1 MLRSVS
7 PSLSTFFGLLLATSA
22 WAAASERPLIDLKA
36 VDLSKAK
43 YQDVKPSVATREGK
57 VSLRLASGHRQEWP
71 GISFVAPTPWDLS
84 AFSYVA
90 VDVRNL
96 GQASAHVGCRLD
108 TPGMDRNKSYIQ
120 GTAEIE
126 PGQTATIKVHLQRK
140 SPKELEGKLFGMR
153 GFPGGVSGDRLF
165 DSASVSELRI
175 FVAKPNADH
184 LLEVTNIRAGGT
196 SAVSL
201 PADLTRLFPMIDRYG
216 QYIHKEWPGKI
227 HNDSDLIQRRQEEAA
242 DLAKHPGSSEWDQYG
257 GWQAGPKLEATGFFR
272 TQKYEGKWWLV
283 DPEGRL
289 FWSHG
294 IDCVRAN
301 NGTTPITDRKHWFAE
316 LPAAGKPFAQFY
328 GKGSWAPHGY
338 YQGKTYETYC
348 LSEANLLRKYGAD
361 WSQQFAQVTHKRLRS
376 WGLNTI
382 ANWSD
387 ATVYGLRKTPYVATV
402 NSKGRPIEGSTGYWG
417 KFSDPFDPGFR
428 KGLQERMAK
437 EKGTSAGDPRCLGYF
452 VDNELG
458 WGDETSLALAAL
470 ASPADQAAKKAFVEE
485 LERKYE
491 SIDKLNRAWG
501 TQHASWAAL
510 LESRTPP
517 DKKNAYEDLTA
528 FYSKLAEE
536 YFRVCREAVKE
547 VAPHQLYLGCRFA
560 SVNPLAA
567 RAGAKYCD
575 VVSYN
580 LYRNRIDDFRL
591 PEGLDRPVVVGE
603 FHFGALDRGMF
614 HTGLRPVESQAER
627 AEAYRRYVEGGLGN
641 PQIVG
646 THWFQFADQATTGRP
661 DGENYQIG
669 FVDICDTPYP
679 ETIEASRKVGASMYR
694 LRSGQR

>member
-1 MLRSVS
+1 MAM
-7 PSLSTFFGLLLATSA
+7 PA
-22 WAAASERPLIDLKA
+22 WAAAPERPLIDLKT
-36 VDLSKAK
+36 VDLSKTK
-43 YQDVKPSVATREGK
+43 CQDVKPSVTTHEGK
-57 VSLRLASGHRQEWP
+57 TFLRLAAGHHQQWP

-84 AFSYVA
+84 AFGYVA
-90 VDVRNL
+90 VDVRNV
-96 GQASAHVGCRLD
+96 GQAAARVGCRLD
-108 TPGMDRNKSYIQ
+108 TPGVDRDKSYIQ

-126 PGQTATIKVHLQRK
+126 PGQTATIKVHLQRR

-153 GFPGGVSGDRLF
+153 GYPGGVSGDRLF

-175 FVAKPNADH
+175 FLAKPDADH
-184 LLEVTNIRAGGT
+184 LLEVSNIRTGGT

-201 PADLTRLFPMIDRYG
+201 PADLARLFPMIDRYG

-227 HNDSDLIQRRQEEAA
+227 HSDGDLAQRRQEEAA
-242 DLAKHPGSSEWDQYG
+242 DLAKHPGSSEWNQYG
-257 GWQAGPKLEATGFFR
+257 GWLAGPKLEATGFFR
-272 TQKYEGKWWLV
+272 TQKHEGKWWLV

-294 IDCVRAN
+294 VDCVRSSCA
-301 NGTTPITDRKHWFAE
+301 TTPITDRKHWFAE
-316 LPAAGKPFAQFY
+316 LPAAGKPFSQFY
-328 GKGSWAPHGY
+328 GKGYGAAHGY
-338 YQGKTYETYC
+338 YEKKTYETYA
-348 LSEANLLRKYGAD
+348 LMEANLLRKYGDD
-361 WSQQFAQVTHKRLRS
+361 WSQQFAQIAHRRLRS

-387 ATVYGLRKTPYVATV
+387 AAVYRLRKTPYVATIS
-402 NSKGRPIEGSTGYWG
+402 SKGKPIEGSTGYWG
-417 KFSDPFDPGFR
+417 KFSDPFDAGFR
-428 KGLQERMAK
+428 KGLQQRMAK
-437 EKGTSAGDPRCLGYF
+437 EKEASVGDPWCLGYF
-452 VDNELG
+452 VDNELS

-470 ASPADQAAKKAFVEE
+470 ASPAEQAAKKAFVEE
-485 LERKYE
+485 LKRKHA
-491 SIDKLNRAWG
+491 SIEKLNRAWG

-517 DKKNAYEDLTA
+517 DKKKAHEDLTA

-536 YFRVCREAVKE
+536 YFRICREAVKE
-547 VAPHQLYLGCRFA
+547 AAPNQLYLGCRFA
-560 SVNPLAA
+560 AVNPLAA

-580 LYRNRIDDFRL
+580 LYRYRIDDFRL

-614 HTGLRPVESQAER
+614 HTGLRPVDTQADR
-627 AEAYRRYVEGGLGN
+627 AEAYRLYVEGALRN

-646 THWFQFADQATTGRP
+646 THWFLFGDQATTGRS

-669 FVDICDTPYP
+669 FVDVCDTPYP
-679 ETIEASRKVGASMYR
+679 ETIEAVRKVGASMYR
-694 LRSGQR
+694 LRSGAER